1 MRGEGG
7 GGGGRGWGGERQMED
22 AAFALNSVYHTAD
35 VQREHQHE
43 VRGVRG

>member
-1 MRGEGG
+1 MPKSLYMTEDDVEK
-7 GGGGRGWGGERQMED
+7 ERQMED

>member
-7 GGGGRGWGGERQMED
+7 GGDGGGERQMED
-22 AAFALNSVYHTAD
+22 AAFALNSVYHTAN